1 MTEVIK
7 SIFRQREIEK
17 LYILKADSDEHCSI
31 YGVHKTVS
39 LGFIGDTSNV
49 IADKEIA
56 RYDVEIPMLNI
67 GDEFFLHDLQIPIR
81 IKSRMR
87 SSDGSI
93 TYYAEDR
100 IVETENTKKSY
111 DECKEKI
118 EHYGYEK
125 EKYKK
130 LEKEFDELK
139 EEFNEYKKEYRY
151 KNRFFNKKLENCED

>member
-1 MTEVIK
+1 MTETIK

-17 LYILKADSDEHCSI
+17 LYILKVDSDKSYSLYNSHE
-31 YGVHKTVS
+31 TVS
-39 LGFIGDTSNV
+39 LGIIENESNV

-56 RYDVEIPMLNI
+56 RYDVEIPMLNV

-118 EHYGYEK
+118 ETRCNIESS
-125 EKYKK
+125 K
-130 LEKEFDELK
+130 LAIPSAKADG
-139 EEFNEYKKEYRY
+139 
-151 KNRFFNKKLENCED
+151 